1 MAIGAIKMR
10 GRQKSRIWQETGY
23 LVLSLALAS
32 FLTTIPFPLY
42 LKELKPLWLPMVLL
56 LWVIYFPGLIGVGIA
71 WLVGLWAD
79 ILLGTLLGVHAV
91 AFSLVCYVA
100 ILFQRRLSM
109 LSLFQQAL
117 IVFLMLEMD
126 LLVLFWIQYWIG
138 FPPVKFSFWLSG
150 LSTIFIWLI
159 LSRWAQQKVAISKI
173 LSMSR

>member
-1 MAIGAIKMR
+1 MR
-10 GRQKSRIWQETGY
+10 FHHNNLFKENLY
-23 LVLSLALAS
+23 LILSFAVAS
-32 FLTTIPFPLY
+32 VLTTLSFPIY
-42 LKELKPLWLPMVLL
+42 IKELKPLWLPMVLL

-79 ILLGTLLGVHAV
+79 ILLGTYLGTHGVSFA
-91 AFSLVCYVA
+91 LVCYVA

-117 IVFLMLEMD
+117 MVFLMLEMV

-138 FPPVKFSFWLSG
+138 YPPVKLSYWLSG

-159 LSRWAQQKVAISKI
+159 LSRWVQQKVAISKI